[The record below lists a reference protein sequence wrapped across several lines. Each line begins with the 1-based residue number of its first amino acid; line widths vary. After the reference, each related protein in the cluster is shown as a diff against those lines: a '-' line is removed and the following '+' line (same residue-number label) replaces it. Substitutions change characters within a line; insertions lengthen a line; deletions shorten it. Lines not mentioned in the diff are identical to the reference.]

1 MFNNGGKVN
10 ESGKIIQGN
19 AMQILKTKFTNILT
33 LHEKLFKMSGE
44 MHRVQNSA
52 HNSFPILHWE
62 GI

>member
-19 AMQILKTKFTNILT
+19 DLQILKTKFTNILT
-33 LHEKLFKMSGE
+33 SREKLFKIFGE
-44 MHRVQNSA
+44 MHRVKNST
-52 HNSFPILHWE
+52 HSSIPFLHWE

>member
-19 AMQILKTKFTNILT
+19 DLQILKTKFTNILT
-33 LHEKLFKMSGE
+33 SRKKLFKMFGE
-44 MHRVQNSA
+44 MHRVQNST
-52 HNSFPILHWE
+52 HSSIPILHWE